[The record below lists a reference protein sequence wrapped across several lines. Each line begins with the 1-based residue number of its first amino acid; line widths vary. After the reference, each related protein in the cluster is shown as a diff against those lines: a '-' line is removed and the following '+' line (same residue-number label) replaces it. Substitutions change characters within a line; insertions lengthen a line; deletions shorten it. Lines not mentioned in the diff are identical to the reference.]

1 MGDNK
6 NFFLAI
12 ALSMVV
18 LVGWQFLVGIP
29 NVQDQQNRQQKIA
42 QQNQTGKPAAGQQA
56 PGNGPAAPT
65 AGPQTPQG
73 NIGTP
78 GPAAPTKAADD
89 SMSRDKAIKA
99 TGRINVKT
107 PTLYGSIALTGA
119 RIDDLRLIGYREAV
133 EKTSANITLMSPSGG
148 PNAYYIEHGWTAQP
162 GSKTKLPGSDSVWTA
177 AAGASLT
184 PTSPVTLS
192 WDNGEGLTFKRTF
205 SIDEGYMFSV
215 RQQVSNAS
223 KEEVVLFP
231 YALISRHGMPETQSF
246 YILHEGLIGYLGESG
261 LEEISYDDIKE
272 DVSKT
277 ISATGGWIG
286 ITDKYWASAII
297 PDQASPYKARFS
309 ENSAVTTDIFQAD
322 YLLGAVTIA
331 AGGNAEVKGHAFAG
345 AKKVSF
351 VDGYQ
356 DKLKI
361 NNFEL
366 LIDWGWFHFITKPLF
381 FVLEYFFK
389 LLGNFGVAILVVTI
403 IIKLI
408 FFPLANKSYVSMSKM
423 KKLQP
428 EITKM
433 KERYKDDK
441 VKQQQAQMELF
452 KKEKVNPMSGCLPML
467 IQIPVF
473 FALYKVL
480 FVTIEMRH
488 APFFGWIQDLA
499 APDPTNLFNLFGM
512 IPWDPPQMLTLGIW
526 PLVMGVTMFVQ
537 MKLNPAPADPMQ
549 QKIFTWMPVI
559 FTFML
564 ASFPA
569 GLVIYWAWN
578 NVLSTLQQGTI
589 MKRQG
594 VKIELWDNL
603 VSVLSRNKPNNTKD

>member
-12 ALSMVV
+12 ALSMIV

-29 NVQDQQNRQQKIA
+29 NVKEQQARQQKLA
-42 QQNQTGKPAAGQQA
+42 EQNKTGQTTTGKQTPAAGPQS
-56 PGNGPAAPT
+56 PV
-65 AGPQTPQG
+65 AGPQTPSS
-73 NIGTP
+73 NIGAP
-78 GPAAPTKAADD
+78 SPSAPAKTTDD
-89 SMSRDKAIKA
+89 SMSRGAAIKA
-99 TGRINVKT
+99 AKRVQIKT
-107 PTLYGSIALTGA
+107 PTLYGSLSLTGA
-119 RIDDLRLIGYREAV
+119 RIDDLRLTGYRESV
-133 EKTSANITLMSPSGG
+133 EKTSPDIILLSPSGG
-148 PNAYYIEHGWTAQP
+148 PKAYYIEHGWTSQP
-162 GSKTKLPGSDSVWTA
+162 GAKIKLPGSDTVWTA
-177 AAGASLT
+177 AAGAELT
-184 PTSPVTLS
+184 PKTPVTLS

-205 SIDEGYMFSV
+205 TIDDGCMFSV
-215 RQQVSNAS
+215 RQ
-223 KEEVVLFP
+223 EVTNSSTEDAVLFP
-231 YALISRHGMPETQSF
+231 YALISRHGMPKTQSF
-246 YILHEGLIGYLGESG
+246 YILHEGLIGYLEDD
-261 LEEISYDDIKE
+261 LEEVKYEKIKEEIS
-272 DVSKT
+272 KT
-277 ISATGGWIG
+277 YSTKGGWIG
-286 ITDKYWASAII
+286 ITDKYWATAVI
-297 PDQASPYKARFS
+297 PNQASAYKARFS
-309 ENSAVTTDIFQAD
+309 ENSTVPADVFQVD
-322 YLLGAVTIA
+322 YLLGAVTVP
-331 AGGNAEVKGHAFAG
+331 AGGKAEVKGHAFAG

-361 NNFEL
+361 SNFEL

-428 EITKM
+428 EINRL
-433 KERYKDDK
+433 KERYKDDR

-499 APDPTNLFNLFGM
+499 APDPTNLFNLFGL
-512 IPWDPPQMLTLGIW
+512 IPWDPPQILALGIW
-526 PLVMGVTMFVQ
+526 PIIMGVTMFVQ
-537 MKLNPAPADPMQ
+537 MKLNPAPADPVQ
-549 QKIFTWMPVI
+549 QKIFTWMPII

-603 VSVLSRNKPNNTKD
+603 IGMFSKKKAENSKD

>member
-6 NFFLAI
+6 NFLLAI
-12 ALSMVV
+12 ALSMIV

-29 NVQDQQNRQQKIA
+29 NVKDQKARQQKTA
-42 QQNQTGKPAAGQQA
+42 QQSQNVTPGAGQNAPATGPQA
-56 PGNGPAAPT
+56 PT
-65 AGPQTPQG
+65 MGPQTPQAKTG
-73 NIGTP
+73 AP
-78 GPAAPTKAADD
+78 SPSAPAKAAEGT
-89 SMSRDKAIKA
+89 MSREQALKASPRVTI
-99 TGRINVKT
+99 KT
-107 PTLYGSIALTGA
+107 PTLNGSIALTGA
-119 RIDDLRLIGYREAV
+119 RIDDLHLIGYHETVKKSSPA
-133 EKTSANITLMSPSGG
+133 ITLLSPSGG
-148 PNAYYIEHGWTAQP
+148 PKAYYIEHGWTAQP
-162 GSKTKLPGSDSVWTA
+162 GADIKLPAADTVWSTEGGA
-177 AAGASLT
+177 ALT
-184 PTSPVTLS
+184 PSTPVTVS
-192 WDNGEGLTFKRTF
+192 WNNGQGLTFRRTF
-205 SIDEGYMFSV
+205 SIDDGYMFKV
-215 RQQVSNAS
+215 RQEVENAGD
-223 KEEVVLFP
+223 KDVVLFP
-231 YALISRHGMPETQSF
+231 YALISRHGKPETKSF

-261 LEEISYDDIKE
+261 LEEISYDDIKD
-272 DVSKT
+272 DVSKS
-277 ISATGGWIG
+277 IQATGGWVG

-309 ENSAVTTDIFQAD
+309 ENATVPADIFQAD
-322 YLLGAVTIA
+322 YLLGAVTIP
-331 AGGNAEVKGHAFAG
+331 AGGKADVSSHAFAG

-356 DKLKI
+356 EKLKI
-361 NNFEL
+361 QNFEL

-381 FVLEYFFK
+381 FALEYFYK
-389 LLGNFGVAILVVTI
+389 LLGNFGVAILVVTV

-428 EITKM
+428 EINKL

-452 KKEKVNPMSGCLPML
+452 KKEKVNPMSGCLPMV

-499 APDPTNLFNLFGM
+499 APDPTNLFNLFGL

-526 PLVMGVTMFVQ
+526 PLIMGITMFVQ
-537 MKLNPAPADPMQ
+537 MKLNPAPADAMQ
-549 QKIFTWMPVI
+549 QKIFTWMPIV

-603 VSVLSRNKPNNTKD
+603 VGMFNSKKTAKGKD